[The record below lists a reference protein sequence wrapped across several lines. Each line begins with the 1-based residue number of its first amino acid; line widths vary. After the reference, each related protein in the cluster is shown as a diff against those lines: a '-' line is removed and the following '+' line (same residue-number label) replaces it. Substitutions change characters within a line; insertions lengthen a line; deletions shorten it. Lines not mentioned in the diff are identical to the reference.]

1 MMDETFSSI
10 DWVTDCLLDT
20 ERTQAFGDAISK
32 IVKPGMVVLDSGT
45 GSGVMSLF
53 AAKAGAKKVY
63 ALEIDAYVAKT
74 ADINIKNNKFD
85 NIVEVVNEDI
95 RTFNFPE
102 GTVFDVVIM
111 EMLTTGMIDEYQVW
125 TVNHL
130 FEKGVVNEK
139 TIFIP
144 GIQNTYVSLGYT
156 DFNMYGFEIPM
167 VLHTWSWLNGLGRFS
182 NFSNKERLSAITFN
196 SGIIDQK
203 FEKDI
208 NFTIRMSGKINSVLI
223 NSVTDLGDGNC
234 LGDTLALNGPVLVP
248 LEESLNVIE
257 GQIVS
262 FNISYYFGNGYRNL
276 KIKLN
281 K

>member
-10 DWVTDCLLDT
+10 DWVTDCLLDS

-32 IVKPGMVVLDSGT
+32 IVKPGSVVLDSGT

-74 ADINIKNNKFD
+74 AETNIKNNKFD
-85 NIVEVVNEDI
+85 NVIEVVNEDI
-95 RTFNFPE
+95 RVFNFPE

-111 EMLTTGMIDEYQVW
+111 EMLTTGMVDEYQVW

-130 FEKGVVNEK
+130 FEKGVVNEN
-139 TIFIP
+139 TIFVP
-144 GIQNTYVSLGYT
+144 GIQNTYISLGYT

-167 VLHTWSWLNGLGRFS
+167 VLHTWSWLNSLGRFS
-182 NFSNKERLSAITFN
+182 NFSNKEKLNSVVFN

-203 FEKDI
+203 FEKNIDFKI
-208 NFTIRMSGKINSVLI
+208 KISGKINSILL
-223 NSVTDLGDGNC
+223 NSVTDLGDGNV
-234 LGDTLALNGPVLVP
+234 LGDTLALNGPVIVP
-248 LEESLNVIE
+248 LEEYIDVVE
-257 GQIVS
+257 GQTLS
-262 FNISYYFGNGYRNL
+262 FNVSYYFGNGYRNL

>member
-1 MMDETFSSI
+1 MDETFSSI

-32 IVKPGMVVLDSGT
+32 IVKPGSVVLDSGT

-53 AAKAGAKKVY
+53 AAKAGAKKIY

-74 ADINIKNNKFD
+74 AETNIKNNKFD
-85 NIVEVVNEDI
+85 NVIEVVNEDI
-95 RTFNFPE
+95 RVFNFPE

-111 EMLTTGMIDEYQVW
+111 EMLTTGMVDEYQVW

-130 FEKGVVNEK
+130 FEKGVVNEN
-139 TIFIP
+139 TIFVP
-144 GIQNTYVSLGYT
+144 GIQNTYISLGYT

-167 VLHTWSWLNGLGRFS
+167 VLHTWSWLNSLGRFS
-182 NFSNKERLSAITFN
+182 NFSNKEKLNTVVFN
-196 SGIIDQK
+196 SGITDQK
-203 FEKDI
+203 FEKNID
-208 NFTIRMSGKINSVLI
+208 FKIRISGKINSVLL
-223 NSVTDLGDGNC
+223 NSVTDLGDGNV
-234 LGDTLALNGPVLVP
+234 LGDTLALNGPVIIP
-248 LEESLNVIE
+248 LEEFIDVVE
-257 GQIVS
+257 GQTLS
-262 FNISYYFGNGYRNL
+262 FNVSYYFGNGYRNL